1 MEFLKELAFVLNRYC
16 VKNINVITPHQSGEG
31 DLVNTFYNILQDEP
45 DLTNEEVAQRLYGA
59 DSTDKDNRF
68 RKLKQRLSRRM
79 ANTLFFIDP
88 KDNQFNE
95 FQRAYYQTNREY
107 ALSRILVGR
116 GASGAGNKF
125 MSKVYKRSNTYDFT
139 ELLLLSTDSL
149 RSYYAYR
156 SAEKEKY
163 TFYRKEYLRARK
175 LYDMENDVRMA
186 YEEVVMNYGV
196 SPDARKLTIELIDQR
211 LEEIHEAYP
220 VIEHTYRSII
230 NYFALG
236 IMSHQLKGD
245 AKGLL
250 VTIDNG
256 LAAIAKKTYPADMPQ
271 SFFYVNKVVVH
282 IIEKDYPSGSET
294 LAAAAPLLVPG
305 FANWFKFKEME
316 FLLAMHTGHYTE
328 ALATYQSVAS
338 YKSFASIP
346 KRYQDRWLLNRAY
359 LYYLA
364 SVNRVEIPEGEDPW
378 GKFRLAKFLNNV
390 PVFSRDKKGMNI
402 PVLILQIA
410 YSIVLKRY
418 ALTVDRIEAIEKY
431 RSRHVRRDE
440 SFRSNLFIK
449 ILLQFPEV
457 AFHRN
462 GVRRKTER
470 YVKQLK
476 DNPID
481 LANQSF
487 EVEVLPYETLFDLA
501 LESLEVKFQH
511 RAIGKKIGKK
521 PAPRLLAIG

>member
-1 MEFLKELAFVLNRYC
+1 MKLLQELAFVLNRYC
-16 VKNINVITPHQSGEG
+16 VKNINVITPNQSGEG
-31 DLVNTFYNILQDEP
+31 DLVNAFYNILQDEP
-45 DLTNEEVAQRLYGA
+45 DLDHELIAQRLYGSE
-59 DSTDKDNRF
+59 STDKDNRF
-68 RKLKQRLSRRM
+68 RKLKQRLTRRM

-95 FQRAYYQTNREY
+95 FQRAYYQTNRDY

-116 GASGAGNKF
+116 DASTAGNHF
-125 MSKVYKRSNTYDFT
+125 MRKVYKRSSTYDFT
-139 ELLLLSTDSL
+139 ELLMLSTDSL

-156 SAEKEKY
+156 SAEQEKY
-163 TFYRKEYLRARK
+163 KFYREEYLRARK

-186 YEEVVMNYGV
+186 YEEVVINYGV
-196 SPDARKLTIELIDQR
+196 SPKARKLSIELIDKR

-230 NYFALG
+230 NYFALSILG
-236 IMSHQLKGD
+236 HQLKGD

-250 VTIDNG
+250 AIIDNG
-256 LAAIAKKTYPADMPQ
+256 LEAVQQKPYPADIPK

-282 IIEKDYPSGSET
+282 IIEKDYPAGSET

-328 ALATYQSVAS
+328 ALATYQSVAN
-338 YKSFASIP
+338 YKSVGSIP

-364 SVNRVEIPEGEDPW
+364 SINRVEIPEGEDPW
-378 GKFRLAKFLNNV
+378 GKFRLGKFLNNV
-390 PVFSRDKKGMNI
+390 PAFSRDKKGMNI
-402 PVLILQIA
+402 PILILQIA

-449 ILLQFPEV
+449 ILLQFPVV

-470 YVKQLK
+470 YAKQLK

-487 EVEVLPYETLFDLA
+487 EVEVLPYETLFELA
-501 LESLEVKFQH
+501 LESLEVKFQR
-511 RAIGKKIGKK
+511 RAMAKKTDKRS
-521 PAPRLLAIG
+521 ASR